1 MSALT
6 WVLTFGVA
14 IGIFSVL
21 SRAILA
27 FFAVVIDFVLPP
39 ILTDVIGVFSVYLPF
54 NPASFL
60 TTLLYVAT
68 SITTFLIALKV
79 YDILHSVLTGAKA

>member
-1 MSALT
+1 MSAIT

-27 FFAVVIDFVLPP
+27 FTTFAVSFVIPP
-39 ILTDVIGVFSVYLPF
+39 ILSDIIGVIGVYLPF
-54 NPASFL
+54 NPASFFVSF
-60 TTLLYVAT
+60 TAVAT
-68 SITTFLIALKV
+68 AILTFLIALKV
-79 YDILHSVLTGAKA
+79 YDILSSVLGNAKA